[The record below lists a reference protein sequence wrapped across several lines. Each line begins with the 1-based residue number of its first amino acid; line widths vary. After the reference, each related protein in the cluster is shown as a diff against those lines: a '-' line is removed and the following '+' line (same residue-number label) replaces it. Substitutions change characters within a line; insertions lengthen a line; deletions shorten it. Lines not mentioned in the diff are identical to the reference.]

1 MSAQTI
7 EVELDHG
14 HVTPYGDITLPDKAR
29 ALLTILPERKVNH
42 DPLKPHPEL
51 RQIIFHEDPTKPLDP
66 EDWPE
71 AFE

>member
-1 MSAQTI
+1 MSAQMI

-14 HVTPYGDITLPDKAR
+14 RITACDGKVLPDKAHAVLIIR
-29 ALLTILPERKVNH
+29 PERKLGH

-51 RQIIFHEDPTKPLDP
+51 GKAVFYEDPSMPLDQ

>member
-1 MSAQTI
+1 MI

-14 HVTPYGDITLPDKAR
+14 HVTACDGTMLPEKAR
-29 ALLTILPERKVNH
+29 ATLILRFEPKPGH
-42 DPLKPHPEL
+42 DPLTPHPEL
-51 RQIIFHEDPTKPLDP
+51 GKAVFHEDPSLPLDP

>member
-1 MSAQTI
+1 MSAQMV
-7 EVELDHG
+7 EVELHRG
-14 HVTPYGDITLPDKAR
+14 HVTACGGATLPDKAHAVLIIR
-29 ALLTILPERKVNH
+29 SERKLGH

-51 RQIIFHEDPTKPLDP
+51 GKAVFYEDPAKPLDP

>member
-1 MSAQTI
+1 MI

-14 HVTPYGDITLPDKAR
+14 HITPCGDATLPDKAHAVLIIR
-29 ALLTILPERKVNH
+29 PERKPGH

-51 RQIIFHEDPTKPLDP
+51 RHIVFHEDPSLPLDP

>member
-14 HVTPYGDITLPDKAR
+14 YVTACGDITLPDKAR
-29 ALLTILPERKVNH
+29 ALLTILPERKPDH
-42 DPLKPHPEL
+42 DPLMPHPEL
-51 RQIIFHEDPTKPLDP
+51 RKIIFHEDPTKPLDP
-66 EDWPE
+66 EGWPE